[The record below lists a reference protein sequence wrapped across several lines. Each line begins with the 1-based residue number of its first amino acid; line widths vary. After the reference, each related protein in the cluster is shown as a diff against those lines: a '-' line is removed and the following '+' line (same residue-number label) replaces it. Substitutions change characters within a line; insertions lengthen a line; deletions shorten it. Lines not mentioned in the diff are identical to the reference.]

1 MDEKDMRNLLSGR
14 LYIELQIFRYSVLQ
28 CTKEEIYSKSFKIE
42 TFVNMYEILLEDI
55 QNLNEETAYKL
66 LMQND
71 GILEFLYQEWLARED
86 SILDELKLHV
96 DEELLKIIQK
106 DEVDSGKEHE
116 DGECFDKA
124 A

>member
-1 MDEKDMRNLLSGR
+1 MRNLLSGR

-28 CTKEEIYSKSFKIE
+28 CTKEEIYSRSFKIE
-42 TFVNMYEILLEDI
+42 AFVNMYEIFLEDI
-55 QNLNEETAYKL
+55 QNLNEEAAYKL
-66 LMQND
+66 LTRSG

-86 SILDELKLHV
+86 GILDELKLHV